1 MAEVRR
7 SKERAATT
15 LQGSLFG
22 ESSQSSD
29 PATGE
34 LARLHNMLAFER
46 QAAEQGFAQ
55 VAGVDEAG
63 RGPLAGPIV
72 AAAVV
77 LSQAVEGL
85 NDSKL
90 LTEAHREAL
99 YESLHAG
106 DHRIGVSVIEAEEID
121 ALGIQ
126 QANYAAMARAVA
138 ALQPAPDFLLV
149 DGFQLPGVRQP
160 VLKLIKGDQRSLSIA
175 AASIVAK
182 VTRDRLM
189 LTWAE
194 RFPEYGFERHKGYG
208 TREHLEALGT
218 VGPCILHRRSFAP
231 CADAARKLGM
241 V

>member
-7 SKERAATT
+7 RKEQAAKTV
-15 LQGSLFG
+15 QGSLFG
-22 ESSQSSD
+22 ESSQSSNS
-29 PATGE
+29 ATGE
-34 LARLHNMLAFER
+34 LARLHTMLAFER

-90 LTEAHREAL
+90 LTEARREVL

-106 DHRIGVSVIEAEEID
+106 EHRIGVSVIEAEEID

-218 VGPCILHRRSFAP
+218 VGPCVLHRRSFAP

>member
-1 MAEVRR
+1 MPELRGKR
-7 SKERAATT
+7 SRTADTA
-15 LQGSLFG
+15 QASLFA
-22 ESSQSSD
+22 ETSRASE

-34 LARLHNMLAFER
+34 AARLHTMLAFER
-46 QAAEQGFAQ
+46 QAAEQGFAL

-77 LSQAVEGL
+77 LAHAVEGL

-90 LTEAHREAL
+90 LTEARREAL
-99 YESLHAG
+99 FESLHAG
-106 DHRIGVSVIEAEEID
+106 EHRIGVSVIEAEEID

-160 VLKLIKGDQRSLSIA
+160 VLKLIRGISARSRLRRP
-175 AASIVAK
+175 ASWP
-182 VTRDRLM
+182 R
-189 LTWAE
+189 
-194 RFPEYGFERHKGYG
+194 
-208 TREHLEALGT
+208 
-218 VGPCILHRRSFAP
+218 
-231 CADAARKLGM
+231 
-241 V
+241 